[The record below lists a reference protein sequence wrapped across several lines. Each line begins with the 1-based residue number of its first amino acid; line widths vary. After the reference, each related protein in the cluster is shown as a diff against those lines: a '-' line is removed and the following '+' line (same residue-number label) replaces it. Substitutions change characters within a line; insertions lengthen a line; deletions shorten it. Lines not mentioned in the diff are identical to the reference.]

1 MKSQKNVFDDEIP
14 HKNGGFDVC
23 ETLKYETPPRK
34 DGKKMM
40 KQHITGTIHRVY
52 WMYFG
57 GVYN

>member
-34 DGKKMM
+34 DGKKNDEATY
-40 KQHITGTIHRVY
+40 HWDHPPCILDVFWRCI
-52 WMYFG
+52 
-57 GVYN
+57 